1 MKHFLH
7 LSSRVINKLHIIEII
22 KQPSKYY
29 VYINNKDHKF
39 LCYVSFG
46 ILSTSHS
53 MISVCENNNKEDYD
67 IITNFINSEKIN

>member
-29 VYINNKDHKF
+29 VYMNNKDISGF
-39 LCYVSFG
+39 GFVSFG
-46 ILSTSHS
+46 ILSTNHS
-53 MISVCENNNKEDYD
+53 MIQVCENNNKEDYD
-67 IITNFINSEKIN
+67 IITNFINNEKIN